1 MDYNEL
7 SVNALRKRVSSRIR
21 RGTLSQLGTHSAPS
35 KAVRLMNKAILVN
48 ILETN
53 KVDWNSS
60 HIPKVNNSQI
70 FKQNIEGDGSG
81 DGANKD
87 NDADNDTEGDSDS
100 DTEGDNEKDSD
111 TEGEGT
117 TTQSIEIQVPV
128 VSDPMAHSY
137 VTTNGVVDAK
147 QIINDINLKSLVDDV
162 NKNMNTLS
170 RRVNNSGGGGSS
182 EIVIIANNKEVK
194 RIKGEHHH
202 PKFKTIVNYSL
213 WHKNVFLVG
222 EAGTG
227 KTTVAGQVAK
237 SLDLNFAHLSCSA
250 GMSEAHILGR
260 MLFDGTYVPSDFV
273 NIYENGGVFLL
284 DEFDA
289 MDGNTAVVIN
299 SALANGCMSVPNRKD
314 NPTALRHDDC
324 IIIAS
329 ANTWGNGYGSNQYAG
344 RNRLDGATLDR
355 FSASKIHFT
364 YDKKLE
370 KKLAGGHELLCDTL
384 WELRKRVS
392 SYSLNRIIS
401 TRLFKAGNI
410 ALSNDE
416 SLSDFISTITVD
428 WTEEEKRKVDIKNIK
443 KGNIQ
448 CD

>member
-1 MDYNEL
+1 
-7 SVNALRKRVSSRIR
+7 
-21 RGTLSQLGTHSAPS
+21 
-35 KAVRLMNKAILVN
+35 MNKALLVN
-48 ILETN
+48 ILDTN
-53 KVDWNSS
+53 QVDWNSS
-60 HIPKVNNSQI
+60 HIPKVNKAQI
-70 FKQNIEGDGSG
+70 FKQNIESDDGE
-81 DGANKD
+81 GASK
-87 NDADNDTEGDSDS
+87 
-100 DTEGDNEKDSD
+100 
-111 TEGEGT
+111 TEGEGA
-117 TTQSIEIQVPV
+117 TTQSIEIQIPTEADG
-128 VSDPMAHSY
+128 SHSY

-182 EIVIIANNKEVK
+182 DIVIIANNKEVK